1 MSNIHQRII
10 DKHILLLEIDNP
22 PSNSLSK
29 KIKTQLVQIVE
40 EIENNKELRCVI
52 ITGSGEKF
60 CTGDDLKEALSNSK
74 TDGSIVNNLEA
85 FGPML
90 DQLEN
95 LPIPTI
101 AAINGWCIGGG
112 VELALCCDIRI
123 AVPKAKFITAGVNV
137 GLVASAFRLPRL
149 IGIGRAKRMLLTGQA
164 ITAQQA
170 EAFGLVCD
178 ISEPEHLVQDAIQ
191 MAKIIANK
199 APLSIQ
205 ATKRLVNVASNIST
219 EEGAILWKET
229 VVQLAQ
235 SDDHREALAAFME
248 KRKPLFNGK

>member
-1 MSNIHQRII
+1 MSNIHQRLIN
-10 DKHILLLEIDNP
+10 HQILLLEIDNP
-22 PSNSLSK
+22 PANSLSK

-40 EIENNKELRCVI
+40 DIENNKELRCII

-60 CTGDDLKEALSNSK
+60 CTGDDLKEAMSNSK
-74 TDGSIVNNLEA
+74 TDGGIVKNLEA

-90 DQLEN
+90 DRLES

-137 GLVASAFRLPRL
+137 GLVASTFRLPKL
-149 IGIGRAKRMLLTGQA
+149 IGVGRAKRMLLTGQA
-164 ITAQQA
+164 IDAKKA
-170 EAFGLVCD
+170 ESFGLVCD
-178 ISEPEHLVQDAIQ
+178 ISEPENLIQDAIQ
-191 MAKIIANK
+191 IAKVIASK

-205 ATKRLVNVASNIST
+205 AAKRLVNISSDVSDD
-219 EEGAILWKET
+219 EGATLWKEAL
-229 VVQLAQ
+229 VQLAK
-235 SDDHREALAAFME
+235 SEDHREALTAFME
-248 KRKPLFNGK
+248 KRKPVFKGK

>member
-1 MSNIHQRII
+1 MSNIHQRFI

-22 PSNSLSK
+22 PANSLSK
-29 KIKTQLVQIVE
+29 KIKNQLIQIVDD
-40 EIENNKELRCVI
+40 IERNKELRCVI
-52 ITGSGEKF
+52 FTGKGEKF
-60 CTGDDLKEALSNSK
+60 CSGDDLKEALSNAK
-74 TDGSIVNNLEA
+74 TDGGIVSNLKA

-90 DQLEN
+90 DRIEN

-137 GLVASAFRLPRL
+137 GLVASAFRLPQL
-149 IGIGRAKRMLLTGQA
+149 IGVGRAKRMLLTGQA
-164 ITAQQA
+164 INAQQA
-170 EAFGLVCD
+170 ELFGLVCD
-178 ISEPEHLVQDAIQ
+178 ISEPENLVQDAIQ
-191 MAKIIANK
+191 MAKVIASK

-205 ATKRLVNVASNIST
+205 ATKRLVNMSSNIST
-219 EEGAILWKET
+219 EEGSAVWKET

-235 SDDHREALAAFME
+235 SADHREALSAFME
-248 KRKPLFNGK
+248 KRTPVFDGK